1 MGLGAAHGSASSRV
15 TGVARGHNAPVGD
28 EESRVGDASDG
39 GTGGGDGG
47 ADVGGERGDIL
58 GLRLDDD
65 DFRAGSR
72 EGIPAEGPAEVPP
85 TEVSAEGPTEVPAE
99 VPAEVPVDVPTDVP
113 AVGDADSGEGGSAD
127 DADGAAGSAG
137 VDEAGTG
144 RDPGDGKPVGSGA
157 ALRQRRRRR
166 RVRAALVSMVAMLLS
181 MVLVAAVGVWWFI
194 DHYAGKVDRIH
205 NAFPNIPV
213 AQQPPRG
220 KGTNFVLVGLDSR
233 SDMPTTGRGAQA
245 PLWQEGMQRSD
256 ATMLLHLSA
265 DRRQAYIV
273 SIPRDAWV
281 PVPGRGEAKVNAAFS
296 WGGPPLLID
305 TVQRLTDI
313 RVDHFAAIDWE
324 GFKELTDA
332 LGGVEV
338 VVEEDVPAGE
348 DNRAWTAGKHPM
360 DGATALAYV
369 RERKGLPRGDLDRVE
384 RQHTFMRAVFEK
396 LLAGG
401 LLDDPLDLPE
411 LHDALTG
418 AISVDDRLSND
429 DLRDLVWGL
438 RHLRGDDVRF
448 MTAPVS
454 EFRTIDGQD
463 AVVLAPEQSAF
474 LWENLRADTMDVY
487 ARSHPYAETP
497 LPAN

>member
-1 MGLGAAHGSASSRV
+1 MDDEGSQAGAIS
-15 TGVARGHNAPVGD
+15 
-28 EESRVGDASDG
+28 G
-39 GTGGGDGG
+39 GTGGGDGAGG
-47 ADVGGERGDIL
+47 ADAGRDHADTL
-58 GLRLDDD
+58 GLRIDEE
-65 DFRAGSR
+65 DFRDGSR
-72 EGIPAEGPAEVPP
+72 
-85 TEVSAEGPTEVPAE
+85 
-99 VPAEVPVDVPTDVP
+99 VDTP
-113 AVGDADSGEGGSAD
+113 AVDGGEDRGQDETADETADEAQDGDGSAD
-127 DADGAAGSAG
+127 GSDAGGG
-137 VDEAGTG
+137 ETPP
-144 RDPGDGKPVGSGA
+144 PG
-157 ALRQRRRRR
+157 LRQRRRRR
-166 RVRAALVSMVAMLLS
+166 RVRTALTAMLVMLLS

-194 DHYAGKVDRIH
+194 DHYAGKVDRIE

-233 SDMPTTGRGAQA
+233 SDMPTTGRDAKA

-281 PVPGRGEAKVNAAFS
+281 AVPGRGDAKVNAAFS

-324 GFKELTDA
+324 GFKRLTDA

-338 VVEEDVPAGE
+338 VVDEDLPASE
-348 DNRAWTAGKHPM
+348 DGRAWAAGKHHM
-360 DGATALAYV
+360 NGAEALEYV

-401 LLDDPLDLPE
+401 LLDDPLDLPD
-411 LHDALTG
+411 LLDALTG

-438 RHLRGDDVRF
+438 RNLRGDDVRF

-454 EFRTIDGQD
+454 EFRNIDGQE
-463 AVVLAPEQSAF
+463 AVILAPEQSAF

-487 ARSHPYAETP
+487 ARTYPYSETP
-497 LPAN
+497 LTAD